1 MGQSIYFT
9 IFRQCFPIQTEIMRG
24 RCGGNAAEGVAEN
37 GKSRLERGEGF
48 PLQEYYKQY
57 PQNFFDFIIIDECE
71 RGGEFFDKEKTYDS
85 IKEES

>member
-1 MGQSIYFT
+1 M
-9 IFRQCFPIQTEIMRG
+9 FPNSDGDNQGALR
-24 RCGGNAAEGVAEN
+24 GNAAEGVAEN

-71 RGGEFFDKEKTYDS
+71 RGGEFF
-85 IKEES
+85 